1 MDSLATSCFISSNKN
16 RDREKKNQ
24 LSCHACQMK
33 QQPGRSSQPDA
44 PALLSL
50 LFKVL
55 YTSHAAA
62 TIQNTTVTP
71 SQTPAL
77 RSSMGQRHIEIDPQ
91 PCCCLRTQ
99 PAPPL
104 LRAQSSTQQIRNRTR
119 LSSSRWTQKGTE
131 RDWAVPSNDYIS
143 KTLKQ
148 IFSNISATNDQ
159 SVITGKRQT

>member
-1 MDSLATSCFISSNKN
+1 MDSLATSCYTIS
-16 RDREKKNQ
+16 KKNKESQRKKIQ
-24 LSCHACQMK
+24 LSCHTCQMK

-55 YTSHAAA
+55 YTSRAAA

-77 RSSMGQRHIEIDPQ
+77 RSSMGQRPIEIDPQ

-99 PAPPL
+99 PAPPP

-119 LSSSRWTQKGTE
+119 LSSSRWT
-131 RDWAVPSNDYIS
+131 
-143 KTLKQ
+143 
-148 IFSNISATNDQ
+148 
-159 SVITGKRQT
+159 